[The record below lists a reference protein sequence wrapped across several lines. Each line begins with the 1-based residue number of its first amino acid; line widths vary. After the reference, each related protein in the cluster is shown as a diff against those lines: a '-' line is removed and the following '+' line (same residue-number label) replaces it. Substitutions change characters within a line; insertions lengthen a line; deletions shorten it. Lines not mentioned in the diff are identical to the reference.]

1 MFALANRAAKAYSF
15 SATRFARPG
24 LETLRWM
31 GGGSRKFSMVTR
43 RRIWVATWMLTAIGA
58 LALIG
63 VVMSELI
70 SEAGPYQD
78 ASPPTGQLHPA
89 AWPDRAL
96 TIADLGHAT
105 LLMNWYGI
113 RVLSDPTLF
122 NRVGLSIGS
131 LLTIGPH
138 RYSAPPLAPAQ
149 LQELDVILITHAHM
163 DHLDLPSL
171 RVLPKNAVV
180 IACSGCGEL
189 IRPLGFND
197 VRELRWGEHTEVKGL
212 HVTAMGAKHWGV
224 RWPPMGRA
232 YGYNSYLLERG
243 GTRMLLACDS
253 AYTPLFE
260 GLASDPPEIA
270 AFSIAAYDPWIHN
283 HANPEQVW
291 TMFQQSRAHYLV
303 PIHWGTFRL
312 SKEPMDEPMRR
323 LLAAAGPDANRV
335 VIRQI
340 GVAWSPPAS
349 PLQDRLNTG
358 EDASGAS
365 LKASK

>member
-1 MFALANRAAKAYSF
+1 
-15 SATRFARPG
+15 
-24 LETLRWM
+24 
-31 GGGSRKFSMVTR
+31 MVT
-43 RRIWVATWMLTAIGA
+43 WMVMAVAAIA
-58 LALIG
+58 LMA

-89 AWPDRAL
+89 AWPDRTL
-96 TIADLGHAT
+96 TIADLGHAA
-105 LLMNWYGI
+105 LLMNWYGV

-149 LQELDVILITHAHM
+149 LQNLDVILITHAHM

-171 RVLPKNAVV
+171 RVLPKSAVV

-189 IRPLGFND
+189 IRPLGFTD

-212 HVTAMGAKHWGV
+212 SVTAMGAKHWGV

-253 AYTPLFE
+253 AYTPLFDTLAVRPARHR
-260 GLASDPPEIA
+260 GLFDRGLRSVD
-270 AFSIAAYDPWIHN
+270 S
-283 HANPEQVW
+283 
-291 TMFQQSRAHYLV
+291 QSRQSGAGLDDV
-303 PIHWGTFRL
+303 PAKPRALPGADSLGDFPALQGADGRADA
-312 SKEPMDEPMRR
+312 P
-323 LLAAAGPDANRV
+323 AAGGGGSREP
-335 VIRQI
+335 I
-340 GVAWSPPAS
+340 AW
-349 PLQDRLNTG
+349 
-358 EDASGAS
+358 
-365 LKASK
+365 